1 MSIVGQPNPLV
12 QVYDRLTAALVA
24 TVQATLYDADG
35 LRIGGSSLANVRTA
49 WRPVPDQLATIEKT
63 ITDLGTAI
71 LATVTDGDLTPDARD
86 RRIVTISDTAWT
98 KITSVSTSVL
108 DTTAKILDDL
118 RGLVYPTRPTPADAA
133 QEAALTGLK
142 QDVRMSLDPLDSGD
156 DAVRRIGELLA
167 RALAN
172 NDALASWLLAASD
185 WTTDYMTARRF
196 DDRLD
201 SLHRTVDQ
209 TIMTPSPDT
218 AELISIFR
226 TLSNPQAGLPVL
238 DLLLNSTLAAIF
250 NDLRSWRPTASQP
263 TPSAVFR

>member
-98 KITSVSTSVL
+98 KITSV
-108 DTTAKILDDL
+108 
-118 RGLVYPTRPTPADAA
+118 
-133 QEAALTGLK
+133 
-142 QDVRMSLDPLDSGD
+142 
-156 DAVRRIGELLA
+156 
-167 RALAN
+167 
-172 NDALASWLLAASD
+172 
-185 WTTDYMTARRF
+185 
-196 DDRLD
+196 
-201 SLHRTVDQ
+201 
-209 TIMTPSPDT
+209 
-218 AELISIFR
+218 
-226 TLSNPQAGLPVL
+226 
-238 DLLLNSTLAAIF
+238 
-250 NDLRSWRPTASQP
+250 
-263 TPSAVFR
+263 